1 MKDAESELGT
11 SGNEMSNSQ
20 TQSIKANEDHQ
31 TPQSFGEAP
40 DGGIRAWLVV
50 AGAFF
55 ILFSTLGY
63 VNSFGVFQEYYI
75 SHQLRGQSPDKIAWI
90 GSLAM
95 FLQLSTGAIAG
106 PLFDRYG
113 TWLLRPAA
121 VLYIFAAMMV
131 SICGEYWHFVLT
143 QGVVMGVLMALFL
156 VPAMAAVSQHFD
168 KRRAAALGIT
178 VSGSSIGGVVFPIAL
193 SKMLNG
199 SSLGFG
205 WSIRIMGF
213 VMMPGL
219 IVSCLTVKTRL
230 PPRTKSFFIKA
241 AFKDVKYLLLI
252 AAMVFLFIG
261 FSMPLFFIPTYA
273 VTRGVDTT
281 LASYMVAII
290 NGASAFGRII
300 PGILAD
306 QFGRLNILAIGS
318 LATGVIVCCMNEA
331 RSTAA
336 IIIFS
341 VAVGFSSGT
350 LISGVAAAFSLC
362 AEDHRDIGTYLGM
375 GMAISSIAVLIGPP
389 INGALVDRYHGFFEA
404 SILSGVMCLVGG
416 FIVVGCKLTTAQGI
430 LGKV

>member
-1 MKDAESELGT
+1 MKDAESETGT
-11 SGNEMSNSQ
+11 SANEQSNSQ
-20 TQSIKANEDHQ
+20 MQAIKADEEQ
-31 TPQSFGEAP
+31 APQSFGKAP

-63 VNSFGVFQEYYI
+63 VNSFGVFQEYYL
-75 SHQLRGQSPDKIAWI
+75 SHQLREQSPDNIAWI
-90 GSLAM
+90 GSLSM

-121 VLYIFAAMMV
+121 FLFIFATMMV
-131 SICGEYWHFVLT
+131 SICREYWHFMLT

-168 KRRAAALGIT
+168 KHRAAALGIT
-178 VSGSSIGGVVFPIAL
+178 VSGSSIGGVIFPIAL

-199 SSLGFG
+199 STLGFG

-213 VMMPGL
+213 VMLPGL
-219 IVSCLTVKTRL
+219 IFSCVTVKTRL
-230 PPRTKSFFIKA
+230 PPRTTSFFVRA

-252 AAMVFLFIG
+252 AAMAFLFIG
-261 FSMPLFFIPTYA
+261 FSTPIFFIPSYA
-273 VTRGVDTT
+273 VTRGVDAT

-306 QFGRLNILAIGS
+306 KFGRLNVLAIGS
-318 LATGVIVCCMNEA
+318 LATGVIVSCMNEA
-331 RSTAA
+331 RSTTAL
-336 IIIFS
+336 IIFS
-341 VAVGFSSGT
+341 VAFGFSSGT
-350 LISGVAAAFSLC
+350 IVSGIAAAFSVC
-362 AEDHRDIGTYLGM
+362 AKDHRDIGTYLGM
-375 GMAISSIAVLIGPP
+375 GMAISSVAVLIGPP
-389 INGALVDRYHGFFEA
+389 VNGALVDKYHGFFEA
-404 SILSGVMCLVGG
+404 SIFSGIMCLVGG
-416 FIVVGCKLTTAQGI
+416 FIVLGCKLTTAQGI
-430 LGKV
+430 LGKI